1 MYRCQQQNPTCS
13 HTRNNQVEDV
23 DEADYVKTDGQVE
36 PVYTPSQLS
45 SRRQPSLRPQ
55 SQSLQGFQR
64 LLRKV

>member
-1 MYRCQQQNPTCS
+1 M
-13 HTRNNQVEDV
+13 EDV